1 MSLGG
6 GVWGLLGH
14 RDIGN
19 AGDQVLVH
27 EHTQGTHPEMSGVQG
42 HREVWGAGALILG
55 YGGMWGSGASGPR
68 HRDTW
73 VSCHMEDI
81 GPLAWLDTAMG
92 TRAQCQAVAFSGRH
106 LESRGL
112 PSQSFPHLSPDP
124 SVPLSSP
131 SHPLQLSLLFLSCFF
146 SACASCRAC
155 GSPCCPFCYLLA
167 LSLTFWGSAA
177 RPASPDAC

>member
-73 VSCHMEDI
+73 GLVSH
-81 GPLAWLDTAMG
+81 GGHRAPGLARHCYGHTGSMPSSGIQWEAPG
-92 TRAQCQAVAFSGRH
+92 ITRAPQPVIS
-106 LESRGL
+106 S
-112 PSQSFPHLSPDP
+112 
-124 SVPLSSP
+124 SVPRSLCPPLIPLSSP
-131 SHPLQLSLLFLSCFF
+131 SALTSLSVLLFLCLCFLQSLWISLLSLLLPSCSFPDILGVSCTSCF
-146 SACASCRAC
+146 
-155 GSPCCPFCYLLA
+155 P
-167 LSLTFWGSAA
+167 
-177 RPASPDAC
+177 